1 MANTVRLR
9 LSQATHA
16 AITELAKAER
26 TTLSAKLTT
35 LITDCVNGTTQL
47 QPAERASKET
57 SFVCDDNI
65 ISEFRV
71 YASSAGHTL
80 DSALRAVV
88 VANLKNR
95 SEEYR

>member
-1 MANTVRLR
+1 MAKTVRLR
-9 LSQATHA
+9 LSPTTHA
-16 AITELAKAER
+16 AITKLVRVEM
-26 TTLSAKLTT
+26 TTLSAKVTT
-35 LITDCVNGTTQL
+35 LITDCVNGITYL
-47 QPAERASKET
+47 QPIEKASKET

-88 VANLKNR
+88 VAHLKNR

>member
-9 LSQATHA
+9 LSQATHE

-47 QPAERASKET
+47 QPAEKASKET

-80 DSALRAVV
+80 IAR
-88 VANLKNR
+88 
-95 SEEYR
+95 

>member
-1 MANTVRLR
+1 MAKTVRLR

-26 TTLSAKLTT
+26 TTLSYKLTT
-35 LITDCVNGTTQL
+35 LITDCVQGTTHL
-47 QPAERASKET
+47 QPVEKASKET

-80 DSALRAVV
+80 DSALRAIV
-88 VANLKNR
+88 VAHLKNR